1 MLFARAK
8 DSQTWLVVG
17 LGNPG
22 TKYQNTRHNIG
33 QLALDALAG
42 DNKYEK
48 HKSGML
54 VCTKKLGEVKLL
66 LAKSTGFMNE
76 TGVPTKSLASFYKI
90 SSNNLVAI
98 HDELDLPFNSLRIKV
113 GGSDNGHNGLK
124 SLTTHFGAD
133 YYRIRLGI
141 GRPSNQMDPAD
152 YVLQKFSQSESK
164 QILDFSI
171 TAAQAIETLI
181 LKGLSKAQTQFND

>member
-98 HDELDLPFNSLRIKV
+98 HDELDLPFNSLRTKV

-133 YYRIRLGI
+133 YYRIRLGLVDHQI
-141 GRPSNQMDPAD
+141 KWIRQIMYYKSFRKVRASRYLIFLLPQRRR
-152 YVLQKFSQSESK
+152 SK
-164 QILDFSI
+164 PWY
-171 TAAQAIETLI
+171 
-181 LKGLSKAQTQFND
+181 